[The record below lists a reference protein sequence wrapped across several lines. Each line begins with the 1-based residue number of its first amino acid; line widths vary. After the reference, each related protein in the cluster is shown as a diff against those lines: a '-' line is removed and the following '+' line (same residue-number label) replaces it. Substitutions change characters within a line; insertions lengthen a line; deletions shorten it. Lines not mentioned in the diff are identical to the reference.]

1 MTLPAAFA
9 ASVHLIPVFILQEA
23 AQTLFKR
30 LLKQHPG
37 LFERLGEHRQKSFA
51 FRPVD
56 VPLSFIVCPLSGS
69 VLVRRERESSPAVD
83 VAVEGPLLMLLALL
97 EGRSDADALFFSR
110 DVTVTGDM
118 EAVLALRN
126 ALDDFSIDLPRDLAP
141 LTGPLAPIFRRLAE
155 RIRNRLVEPQKW
167 N

>member
-9 ASVHLIPVFILQEA
+9 ASVHLIPVFVLQEA

-37 LFERLGEHRQKSFA
+37 LFERLGEHGHKSFV

-56 VPLSFIVCPLSGS
+56 IPLSFIVRPLSGS
-69 VLVRRERESSPAVD
+69 VLVQRKRELPPSVD
-83 VAVEGPLLMLLALL
+83 VSVEGPLLMLLALL

-110 DVTVTGDM
+110 DVTATGDI

-126 ALDDFSIDLPRDLAP
+126 ALDDVSIDLPRDLAP
-141 LTGPLAPIFRRLAE
+141 LAGPLAPVFRRFAE
-155 RIRNRLVEPQKW
+155 RIRDHALEPQKW